1 MNNETQQSDTSPQTA
16 RLIEVLQ
23 TLETHIQRQN
33 SLKYAFLKGLMY
45 GLGTV
50 IGATVLVALFGG
62 IIVATINTL
71 TDSNID
77 KATFEKALQP

>member
-1 MNNETQQSDTSPQTA
+1 MDNESTQSDNESETT
-16 RLIEVLQ
+16 RLIEVLKD
-23 TLETHIQRQN
+23 LEAHIQRQN
-33 SLKYAFLKGLMY
+33 SLKYAFIKGMIH

-62 IIVATINTL
+62 IIIATINII

-77 KATFEKALQP
+77 KNSLEKAIGQ